1 MDALLASHGYPA
13 LFLLSFLAATLL
25 PLGAEWMLAA
35 LLLEGFDPAL
45 SVGLATL
52 GNTLGALVTYGVG
65 LWGGPVLI
73 EKILRIDAPARERA
87 ERFYGRYGT
96 WSLLFSWL
104 PIIGDPLCL
113 AGGVLR
119 VGFGRFIVLVAVG
132 KLARFAAVAL
142 LVLKGGRIFA

>member
-73 EKILRIDAPARERA
+73 EKILRIDAPARESA

-119 VGFGRFIVLVAVG
+119 VGFGRFLVLVAVG

>member
-119 VGFGRFIVLVAVG
+119 VGFGRFLVLVAVG